1 MKVSIHATY
10 FHRYNFIFIRQIIQN
25 DYIAL
30 LIVEIGSKRC
40 FVKDG
45 NYMAE
50 PMTQIIIARSIKA
63 TL

>member
-1 MKVSIHATY
+1 M
-10 FHRYNFIFIRQIIQN
+10 RQIIQN

-45 NYMAE
+45 NNMAE
-50 PMTQIIIARSIKA
+50 TIIQILLPDQLK
-63 TL
+63 

>member
-1 MKVSIHATY
+1 M
-10 FHRYNFIFIRQIIQN
+10 RQIIQN

-45 NYMAE
+45 NNMAE
-50 PMTQIIIARSIKA
+50 TIIQIIIARSIKI
-63 TL
+63 TLGFLNLIHFSFIHS